1 MQKKRWTIVDGV
13 SLAQAYQVTKAGYNS
28 YYLNDTFIFD
38 DSVSTDPT
46 EIEGNTGSNDWLRSK
61 NGTIN
66 SSGRCCNLSRQL
78 STRLALVV
86 DKLFDGPSKER
97 NCQKKGATLRAR
109 GRRVT
114 SSRSGWM
121 NGNSCAGCRSNSC
134 CVPFVLRRSIDFVTQ
149 RMDEELQL
157 MIHNWLRSLMSR
169 PAYPT
174 KWLRIDI
181 APTFI
186 Y

>member
-66 SSGRCCNLSRQL
+66 SSGRCCNLRGSFQL
-78 STRLALVV
+78 DLLWWSINSSMDQVRNEIVRR
-86 DKLFDGPSKER
+86 KEQR
-97 NCQKKGATLRAR
+97 WER
-109 GRRVT
+109 GE
-114 SSRSGWM
+114 G
-121 NGNSCAGCRSNSC
+121 
-134 CVPFVLRRSIDFVTQ
+134 
-149 RMDEELQL
+149 E
-157 MIHNWLRSLMSR
+157 
-169 PAYPT
+169 
-174 KWLRIDI
+174 
-181 APTFI
+181 
-186 Y
+186 